1 MRRPLRRAGQAPNAF
16 PAGRPGLA
24 NGSEPCGDIHAV
36 AHQVAVALLDDV
48 AEVNADAKF
57 DAALG
62 RQARVA
68 LDHALLHLDRAAH
81 CVDHATE
88 FDNGPIA
95 GALYDAPVM
104 RSDSGVDQ
112 IAPQPTEPR

>member
-1 MRRPLRRAGQAPNAF
+1 MPP
-16 PAGRPGLA
+16 
-24 NGSEPCGDIHAV
+24 GDIHTV

-62 RQARVA
+62 RQPPVA

-81 CVDHATE
+81 RVDHAAE
-88 FDNGPIA
+88 LDDGPIA
-95 GALYDAPVM
+95 RTLYDAPM
-104 RSDSGVDQ
+104 MSGDGGVDQ
-112 IAPQPTEPR
+112 IAPEPAEPR